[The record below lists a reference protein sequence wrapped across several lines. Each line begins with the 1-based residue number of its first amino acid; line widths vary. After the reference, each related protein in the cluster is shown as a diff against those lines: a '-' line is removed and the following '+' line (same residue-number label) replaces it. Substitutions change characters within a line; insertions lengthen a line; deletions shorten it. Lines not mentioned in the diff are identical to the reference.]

1 MVARGLPWIKNY
13 KHIASFIETKKDLR
27 TFVGLVFSPT
37 TFGRSDE
44 PFIIYSCLSP
54 KSSDICPCSLGLT
67 PYASDLKTLFSQKV
81 AKQLAICLV
90 SGLSLFL
97 LLTISRHFKKIQQK
111 NKFFLSLYSICRIF
125 IFFQLIFFP
134 RTRIYTYMQFF
145 YVYCLL
151 LIYIKKN

>member
-1 MVARGLPWIKNY
+1 M
-13 KHIASFIETKKDLR
+13 
-27 TFVGLVFSPT
+27 GLVFSPT

-97 LLTISRHFKKIQQK
+97 TYNIETSSK
-111 NKFFLSLYSICRIF
+111 NSNFFLVSILYMSNF
-125 IFFQLIFFP
+125 IFFSTNYFIGPIDFFSTGPIRFFLIKHS
-134 RTRIYTYMQFF
+134 YKALNLTY
-145 YVYCLL
+145 
-151 LIYIKKN
+151 

>member
-13 KHIASFIETKKDLR
+13 KHIASFIETKKDLKA
-27 TFVGLVFSPT
+27 FVGLVFSPT

-81 AKQLAICLV
+81 AKQLANCLV
-90 SGLSLFL
+90 LGSTIFL
-97 LLTISRHFKKIQQK
+97 WFIIYIVRSQK
-111 NKFFLSLYSICRIF
+111 NSKKKFNFLCFYSLYVEF
-125 IFFQLIFFP
+125 YFFF
-134 RTRIYTYMQFF
+134 
-145 YVYCLL
+145 
-151 LIYIKKN
+151 N